1 MKLLILNS
9 FDVDGGAAIATYRL
23 HTGLRSAGVNSTLL
37 VQVKNSADYSVIG
50 ALGKWQKLFALI
62 RSRVDILF
70 QRIYRKRQNVIFSTA
85 WFPERIAAKTAEL
98 NPDIVHLFWVN
109 SGFLRI
115 ETLARLGKPVV
126 WTLHDMWPFTG
137 GCHYDDGCGKFRQ
150 ECGNCPSLNSGRE
163 RDLSRFIFERKRK
176 SWADLPIVVVATSR
190 WIGDMARASAL
201 FRRYRIEIIP
211 NGIDTNRY
219 KPADKMLARD
229 VYSLP
234 RDKRL
239 VLFSA
244 FSASS
249 DRRKGGHILDMA
261 VKNMVKSEWG
271 ASTELIIVGAS
282 KPLNTPDFGMRVHY
296 MGHMRDEISQVLLY
310 SAVDVLVAPSMQ
322 ENLSNAVMESLS
334 CGTPVVAF
342 DIGGMPDMIDH
353 QMNGYLAKPF
363 DPDDLAAG
371 IVWAI
376 EDKGRRDSL
385 SLQARQSVVRK
396 FAMETVSEQYLKL
409 YQSLL

>member
-9 FDVDGGAAIATYRL
+9 FDADGGAAIATHRL

-50 ALGKWQKLFALI
+50 ALGKWQKLFSLI

-261 VKNMVKSEWG
+261 IKSMVKSEWG

-376 EDKGRRDSL
+376 EDKARRDSL